1 MNLTSAQLRKAAALQ
16 DKIEAM
22 QKELAGLL
30 GVSSGSPAKS
40 AADAAAPAKKRKISA
55 AGRKR
60 IAEAQRARWAKQK
73 AAAAAKAK

>member
-22 QKELAGLL
+22 QKQLAGLL
-30 GVSSGSPAKS
+30 GGSAPAPTAPSG
-40 AADAAAPAKKRKISA
+40 AAPAKKRKISA
-55 AGRKR
+55 AGRKA